1 MSRRDQNFG
10 VGLHRQSNHLMTTH
24 GSYHSPYSKPIDM
37 TDYAPLAYTAGPAA
51 EYANGSARSES
62 LDNTGAGWTSQ
73 RARWVADVLAQL
85 GQLAIDWIGQPPRA
99 RLRRTLDID
108 IDHAFAAHADHP
120 GVDGADVDSREDRS
134 TMVRLLVTVSI
145 APRNDAP
152 PICPRGS
159 PVGDLTSTDALLD
172 ALHRLAAANEAG
184 PRGLRP
190 ITDIAPPG
198 ALPAMAMFQVRTYID
213 QHLADRIQLAEL
225 AALTR
230 LSVGRFI
237 RAFRCSTGLPPYRYL
252 IQCRVAAAAA
262 LIRATDRPL
271 AEIAQETGFSDQSH
285 LCRSFAQVLR
295 MTPSSYR
302 RQFR

>member
-1 MSRRDQNFG
+1 
-10 VGLHRQSNHLMTTH
+10 
-24 GSYHSPYSKPIDM
+24 M
-37 TDYAPLAYTAGPAA
+37 TDHATLAYTASPTAEIADGPALSEGA
-51 EYANGSARSES
+51 ESTA
-62 LDNTGAGWTSQ
+62 AGWATQ

-85 GQLAIDWIGQPPRA
+85 GQLAIDWIGQPPRT
-99 RLRRTLDID
+99 RLQRSLDID
-108 IDHAFAAHADHP
+108 IDHAFAAPAGNSGLD
-120 GVDGADVDSREDRS
+120 REDVGLRESES

-145 APRNDAP
+145 PSRNDATP
-152 PICPRGS
+152 MGS
-159 PVGDLTSTDALLD
+159 QRDSSVNLTSADALLD
-172 ALHRLAAANEAG
+172 ALHRLTTMSG
-184 PRGLRP
+184 VVPGGLRS
-190 ITDIAPPG
+190 ITDVAPAG
-198 ALPAMAMFQVRTYID
+198 ALPAMAMFQVRSYIE
-213 QHLADRIQLAEL
+213 QHLAERIQLSEL

-237 RAFRCSTGLPPYRYL
+237 RAFRCSTGIPPYRYL

-285 LCRSFAQVLR
+285 LCRSFAQVLQ